1 MCNKCESS
9 TRNIWGPSIS
19 DLDLETIDSGNWINL
34 DRCNEC
40 STFWVYTS
48 YEPYSSFPYWVK
60 WKFPATYWRIV
71 HDFDEGNSLHEWMKL
86 QIKSLWSGLPEN
98 DKFAIEFHRKRSYNY
113 YNPIDSPV
121 EKEVNIEEIIT
132 AHNTGFC
139 KDGG

>member
-1 MCNKCESS
+1 
-9 TRNIWGPSIS
+9 
-19 DLDLETIDSGNWINL
+19 
-34 DRCNEC
+34 
-40 STFWVYTS
+40 
-48 YEPYSSFPYWVK
+48 
-60 WKFPATYWRIV
+60 
-71 HDFDEGNSLHEWMKL
+71 MKL